1 MSDTDVPLQ
10 DRVNLVFGM
19 FMVISP
25 EYYQRLVANIAEEYN
40 VPEEEVREAVKK
52 MPPMDPEDF

>member
-1 MSDTDVPLQ
+1 MDTNEVSLQ
-10 DRVNLVFGM
+10 DRVNMVFGM